1 MALDDWLLDEL
12 VAARGSAVFRF
23 YTWSVPTLSL
33 GFHQRRFEAQ
43 WGLLEEQGR
52 IALVRRPSG
61 GRAVLHGGC
70 LTYALLWPDAPGP
83 RTLAYRL
90 ASQWL
95 LEALA
100 SLGHPLRFGDGAVSR
115 HSPSCFATSTAADLV
130 EANGAKRVGSAQ
142 LWRQGHLLQH
152 GSLQLDPSP
161 ELWKAVFGVDPPPLR
176 ALPIGAE
183 DLLNHLRRAAEVG
196 LGGTPFEEQPLSR
209 EELAAIEPR
218 RERFQLT
225 TAASAPSFSPLN

>member
-12 VAARGSAVFRF
+12 VAGRGSAVFRL

-33 GFHQRRFEAQ
+33 GFHQRRLEAH

-90 ASQWL
+90 ASLWL
-95 LEALA
+95 QEGLA
-100 SLGHPLRFGDGAVSR
+100 SLGHPLRFGVGTTNQQ
-115 HSPSCFATSTAADLV
+115 SPSCFATSTAADLV
-130 EANGAKRVGSAQ
+130 EADGAKRVGSAQ

-152 GSLQLDPSP
+152 GSLQLDPTP
-161 ELWKAVFGVDPPPLR
+161 ELWKAVFGMEPPPLR

-183 DLLNHLRRAAEVG
+183 ALVNHLRRSAEVG
-196 LGGTPFEEQPLSR
+196 LGGKPFDEQPLSR
-209 EELAAIEPR
+209 GELAAIEPR
-218 RERFQLT
+218 RERFQLRA
-225 TAASAPSFSPLN
+225 AASAPSLSPLN